1 MRERL
6 FRRPVASS
14 ALVPGVAAIPRR
26 RPGADTGGPDHLR
39 AFVRD
44 VLSDGGEFSH
54 PAVIQ
59 TTDGLMPV
67 AYTCHRKRIKHV
79 VLAPCLSTPS
89 LHGRQVTEVQERA
102 CGEGC
107 HYIPGVRPKTANGL

>member
-1 MRERL
+1 MQESL
-6 FRRPVASS
+6 FRESVASS
-14 ALVPGVAAIPRR
+14 AHVAGMAAILRR
-26 RPGADTGGPDHLR
+26 RPGADTGGADHLR

-59 TTDGLMPV
+59 TAEGLMPV

-79 VLAPCLSTPS
+79 VLALCLSTPS
-89 LHGRQVTEVQERA
+89 LHAGGKWPRYRSVPVARRQR
-102 CGEGC
+102 
-107 HYIPGVRPKTANGL
+107 VRNALSRNSF